1 MKRTFSKHHLFG
13 AVPALLA
20 LTLSL
25 SAAALAGP
33 LEDSSRAYRRG
44 DYPTAKRYAEE
55 AINRD
60 QRDPRA
66 YVALGT
72 ILRKQGDDA
81 GAKAAWDTV
90 IRLDPGLRSV
100 KDNAGFLRAYKAVG
114 GDSAQA
120 GSGGNTNA
128 GAAARGNTE
137 ANAIINA
144 LANGSVYVHPDL
156 AGEVDKGRIESA
168 ANATKPTVVKVVV
181 VPKLGPYPSRAAFAD
196 DLRKQLNLGEDG
208 AVVVATPK
216 GVSGVSTRLS
226 SAEVEKSFD
235 TAGVGPAFARGG
247 LNEAVPLAVKTFG
260 GAVTADRGGDASRA
274 GWVGVGLLGL
284 VGGGVGF
291 FALKKKREM
300 DDAKEP
306 VERIRQEVLKNLSY
320 VDGYLD
326 LLPAGAEADRAKQF
340 RAQAYEKYATA
351 SATLQSAKKPEEV
364 RAVYPRLEQALAE
377 LNQCRSDIDR
387 ATGGTGVAMAI
398 PEIPDLST
406 DATRASQYRRV
417 EDLRNQSEADRLQR
431 EVESIPQDERG
442 VSFFSGQP
450 MPKSA
455 LVPVTMV
462 IDGQKRTVM
471 ATREE
476 AEQIKRGETPNVRA
490 FDDGRGNYVPWYE
503 HRGYDPYQSYYGGW
517 GMGGGGLGTFVN
529 LMLLSH
535 MFSGGGI
542 FGGYGGWGG
551 WGYGMGYGGWGG
563 GYGGPMVV
571 NNNYGDGYGNGG
583 GGGFFG
589 GSDGSQYDAT
599 PDHSGGTDFFG
610 QGGYSEQSSDG
621 GFGFGDSGGDSGF
634 GDFGGDSGG
643 DFGGGD
649 FGGGGDW

>member
-1 MKRTFSKHHLFG
+1 MKRYLSKQHLFG

-25 SAAALAGP
+25 SAVAFAGP
-33 LEDSSRAYRRG
+33 IEDSQRAYRRG
-44 DYPTAKRYAEE
+44 DYPSAKRYAEQ
-55 AINRD
+55 AISANGS
-60 QRDPRA
+60 DPRA

-81 GAKAAWDTV
+81 GAKSAWDNV
-90 IRLDPGLRSV
+90 IRLDPNLRSV
-100 KDNAGFLRAYKAVG
+100 KDDKGFLRAYQAVG
-114 GDSAQA
+114 GNPSQVNTG
-120 GSGGNTNA
+120 GSA
-128 GAAARGNTE
+128 GAAVRGNSE
-137 ANAIINA
+137 ANAIINS
-144 LANGSVYVHPDL
+144 LSSGSVYVHPDL
-156 AGEVDKGRIESA
+156 AGEVDAGRIQQA
-168 ANATKPTVVKVVV
+168 TNATKPTVVKVVV
-181 VPKLGPYPSRAAFAD
+181 VPKLGPYPSRAAFAE

-216 GVSGVSTRLS
+216 GVSGVSKRLS
-226 SAEVEKSFD
+226 SSQVEESFD

-260 GAVTADRGGDASRA
+260 GTVTDDRRGDANRS
-274 GWVGVGLLGL
+274 GLIGLGLLGL
-284 VGGGVGF
+284 VGGGLGF
-291 FALKKKREM
+291 YALKKKREM

-306 VERIRQEVLKNLSY
+306 VERVRQEVLKNLSY

-351 SATLQSAKKPEEV
+351 SATLQKAKKPEEV
-364 RAVYPRLEQALAE
+364 RAVHPMLEQALAE
-377 LNQCRSDIDR
+377 LSQCRSDIDR

-406 DATRASQYRRV
+406 DATRADRFRRV

-431 EVESIPQDERG
+431 EVESIPQNERG

-476 AEQIKRGETPNVRA
+476 AAQIMRGETPAVRA

-503 HRGYDPYQSYYGGW
+503 HRGYDPYHSYYGGW

-563 GYGGPMVV
+563 GYGGPMVI
-571 NNNYGDGYGNGG
+571 NNNYGDN

-589 GSDGSQYDAT
+589 GSDASQYDAT

-621 GFGFGDSGGDSGF
+621 GFGFGDSGDSGF

-643 DFGGGD
+643 DFGGG
-649 FGGGGDW
+649 GDW

>member
-1 MKRTFSKHHLFG
+1 MKRTLLKQHLFG
-13 AVPALLA
+13 VVPALLA

-25 SAAALAGP
+25 TAVALAGP
-33 LEDSSRAYRRG
+33 LDDAQTAYRQG
-44 DYPTAKRYAEE
+44 NYPTAKRFAEQ
-55 AINRD
+55 AISQNES
-60 QRDPRA
+60 DPRA

-72 ILRKQGDDA
+72 ILRKQGDEA
-81 GAKAAWDTV
+81 GAKSAWDNV
-90 IRLDPGLRSV
+90 LRLDPSLRSV
-100 KDNAGFLRAYKAVG
+100 KDDKGFLRAYEAVG
-114 GDSAQA
+114 GNRSQVN
-120 GSGGNTNA
+120 SGGSASTA
-128 GAAARGNTE
+128 VRGNSE

-144 LANGSVYVHPDL
+144 LSSGSVYVHPDL
-156 AGEVDKGRIESA
+156 ASEVDAGRIEQA
-168 ANATKPTVVKVVV
+168 ARATAPTIVKVVV
-181 VPKLGPYPSRAAFAD
+181 VPKLGPYPSRAAFAED
-196 DLRKQLNLGEDG
+196 IRKQLNLGENG

-216 GVSGVSTRLS
+216 GISGVSERLS
-226 SAEVEKSFD
+226 SEQVEKSFD
-235 TAGVGPAFARGG
+235 EAGLAKAFANGG
-247 LNEAVPLAVKTFG
+247 LNEAVPLAVKTFSG
-260 GAVTADRGGDASRA
+260 TVTSDRGGDANRS
-274 GWVGVGLLGL
+274 GLIGLGLLGL
-284 VGGGVGF
+284 VGGGLGIY
-291 FALKKKREM
+291 AMKKKREM

-326 LLPAGAEADRAKQF
+326 LLPAGGEADRAKQF
-340 RAQAYEKYATA
+340 RAQAYEKYARA
-351 SATLQSAKKPEEV
+351 STTLKTAKKPEEV
-364 RAVYPRLEQALAE
+364 RTVYPMLEQALAE
-377 LNQCRSDIDR
+377 LNECRADIDR

-406 DATRASQYRRV
+406 DRTRANQYRRV
-417 EDLRNQSEADRLQR
+417 EDLRSKSEADRLQQ
-431 EVESIPQDERG
+431 EVESIPQNERG

-476 AEQIKRGETPNVRA
+476 AAQIMRGETPAVRA

-503 HRGYDPYQSYYGGW
+503 HRGYDPYRSYYGGW
-517 GMGGGGLGTFVN
+517 GMGDGLGTFVN

-563 GYGGPMVV
+563 GYGGPTIV
-571 NNNYGDGYGNGG
+571 NNHYGDGYGGFGG
-583 GGGFFG
+583 GN
-589 GSDGSQYDAT
+589 DTPQYDAT
-599 PDHSGGTDFFG
+599 PDNSGGMDFFG

-621 GFGFGDSGGDSGF
+621 GFGFGDSGGDGGGF
-634 GDFGGDSGG
+634 DFSGGDSGG

>member
-1 MKRTFSKHHLFG
+1 MKRNLLKQHFFG
-13 AVPALLA
+13 TVPALLA

-25 SAAALAGP
+25 SVVAFAGP
-33 LEDSSRAYRRG
+33 LEDAQTSYRRG
-44 DYPTAKRYAEE
+44 DYSSAKRYAEQ
-55 AINRD
+55 AISANE
-60 QRDPRA
+60 RDPRA

-81 GAKAAWDTV
+81 GAKSAWDNV

-100 KDNAGFLRAYKAVG
+100 KDDRGFLRSYRAVG
-114 GDSAQA
+114 GNPAAAS
-120 GSGGNTNA
+120 SGG
-128 GAAARGNTE
+128 GANSGGGAVRGNSE

-144 LANGSVYVHPDL
+144 LSSGSVYVHPDL
-156 AGEVDKGRIESA
+156 AGEVDTARIEQ
-168 ANATKPTVVKVVV
+168 ATRATAPTIVKVVV
-181 VPKLGPYPSRAAFAD
+181 VPKLGPYPSRAAFAE
-196 DLRKQLNLGEDG
+196 DLRKQLNLGENG

-216 GVSGVSTRLS
+216 GVSGVSERLS
-226 SAEVEKSFD
+226 SSQVEKSFD
-235 TAGVGPAFARGG
+235 EAGIGPAFARGG

-260 GAVTADRGGDASRA
+260 GTVTDDRRGDANRS
-274 GWVGVGLLGL
+274 GLIGLGLLGL

-291 FALKKKREM
+291 YGLKKKREM

-326 LLPAGAEADRAKQF
+326 LLPAGTESDRAKQF

-351 SATLQSAKKPEEV
+351 SATLQSAKKPDEV
-364 RAVYPRLEQALAE
+364 RAVYPMLERALAE
-377 LNQCRSDIDR
+377 LNECRADIDR

-406 DATRASQYRRV
+406 DATRADRYRRV

-431 EVESIPQDERG
+431 EVESIPQNERG

-476 AEQIKRGETPNVRA
+476 AEQIKRGETPAVRA

-563 GYGGPMVV
+563 GYGGPTIV
-571 NNNYGDGYGNGG
+571 NNNYGDGYGGN
-583 GGGFFG
+583 GGFFG

-599 PDHSGGTDFFG
+599 PDNSGGTDFFG

-621 GFGFGDSGGDSGF
+621 GFGFGDSGGDGGF